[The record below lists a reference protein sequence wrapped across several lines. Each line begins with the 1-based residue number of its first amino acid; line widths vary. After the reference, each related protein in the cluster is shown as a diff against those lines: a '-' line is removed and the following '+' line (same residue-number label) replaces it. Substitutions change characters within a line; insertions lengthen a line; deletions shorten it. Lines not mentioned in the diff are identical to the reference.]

1 MYPLVCITMPYK
13 KRTRRGGKGEAK
25 IARIAKKVMARNV
38 ETKFIDIPISGTA
51 STTGLYGVDF
61 ITAAL
66 YSVGA
71 GSNNRIGNKIKVL
84 GARYMLEVNPGDNF
98 NVYRLLMIKRS
109 DCELISTS
117 IVLSSLLGAVDTHQC
132 SVVRDIIQQ
141 VRFAPVAG
149 STSDTVGLRKFYK
162 GYVKLNRTI
171 EFTGALNT
179 PTRGCTLGLQFHSD
193 SALVPH
199 PGLTGYVRVYYKDA

>member
-1 MYPLVCITMPYK
+1 MPYK
-13 KRTRRGGKGEAK
+13 KRTKRGGKGEAK

-61 ITAAL
+61 ILASL
-66 YSVGA
+66 YAVGA

-84 GARYMLEVNPGDNF
+84 GARYMLEVTPGDNF
-98 NVYRLLMIKRS
+98 NVYRLLVIKRS
-109 DCELISTS
+109 DCDPIFSSTP
-117 IVLSSLLGAVDTHQC
+117 LSTLLGPVDTHQC

-141 VRFAPVAG
+141 VRFAPVDG
-149 STSDTVGLRKFYK
+149 STSASVGLRKFYK
-162 GYVKLNRTI
+162 GYLKLNRTI

-179 PTRGCTLGLQFHSD
+179 PTRGCTMGLQFHSD
-193 SALVPH
+193 SAIAPH
-199 PGLTGYVRVYYKDA
+199 PGIIGYVRVYYKDA